1 MKKRIDRL
9 EHMGKN
15 KKYLPIV
22 VIDAGEPLPAN
33 VGPDTVVIVDNIPKK
48 PITIQGS

>member
-9 EHMGKN
+9 EHMGKS

-22 VIDAGEPLPAN
+22 LIEEGEPLPDC
-33 VGPDTVVIVDNIPKK
+33 VGPDTIVIVDNIPKK